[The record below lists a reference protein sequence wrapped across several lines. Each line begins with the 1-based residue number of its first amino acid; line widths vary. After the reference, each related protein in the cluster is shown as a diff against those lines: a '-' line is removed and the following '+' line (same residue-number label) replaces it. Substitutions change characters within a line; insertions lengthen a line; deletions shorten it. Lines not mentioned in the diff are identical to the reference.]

1 MNTTQSLLLAC
12 LLLRDQ
18 EGKLRLLRSEAW
30 TMMKTVEAGGS
41 RERTP
46 LRSASPHRNAYQ
58 TEFQAIKRTFDR
70 TTSRDGNG
78 GDEAAG
84 HHGPGQQHR
93 GRKYGAHVSRI
104 KSMFLAMQSVDGG
117 SLDGEGPPPP
127 GSSATAR
134 GGDSVPVSVKAK
146 ARAFIAPPPSPTR
159 AYARAS
165 ARGGGEG
172 GERGGG
178 TERGERGGGER
189 GERGGERGE
198 RGGGGT
204 ERGERGGGGTERGER
219 GGGERGGGG
228 GTERGERGGGGG
240 ERGERGGG
248 GVGEHGGGG
257 GGGEE
262 RGDSPGRRE
271 GRVRERVSR
280 MSGKPVSRE
289 GGAAS
294 ISERITEAR
303 KIFDRTLQRQ
313 DTGATARSA
322 LTTAAFPSPLKER
335 KGSKDSILSD
345 LRGGG
350 GSCKGST
357 ESLDSL
363 LTSPCADAVSPTVS
377 QLAAVFEPGSV
388 ALAKREEEAS
398 KLVDDKSAASVLD
411 GLPEKL
417 QNSDAGGALA
427 SDEMAPNGAQVQLAS
442 ELVNKVG
449 SPSKNVQIKVDSP
462 KRARVLESIND
473 SGSHSEE
480 ADNSVQCG
488 VLAQPIIAN
497 CTEAVCVNSVDEDAK
512 GDAGDMKTVILL
524 GGDLTSES
532 NIDDDDDV
540 PPDSKFS
547 PDGKEHRNAEPDGS
561 LPAAAATVTAAAA
574 TANRES
580 EPKVIENET
589 FVEDGEETFPTGVDR
604 DDANDD
610 DFTIDADDDDDD
622 DDLQDAGYEVDA
634 YYYMEMPGLSDE
646 EEAPLPSRKIRF
658 STSPIKVFST
668 FSNEEYDRR
677 NEDVDPVAASAEYE
691 LEKRVERMDLFE
703 VEMEKGDDGLGLS
716 IIGMGVGAD
725 AGLEKLGIFVKT
737 IMEGGAAQRDGR
749 IMVND
754 QIVEVDGV
762 SLVGVTQNFAATVLK
777 NTRGNVRFRI
787 GRERPGQESEVAR
800 LISQTLE
807 QERRQRELLEQ
818 QYARYHD
825 NEDDDDEEEETGEYA
840 TDEDEEGADAGRL
853 AIEVFDLA
861 EGDDM
866 LSPSEMDTSTLARK
880 FQELRIK
887 HAVTEAEISKL
898 KKKLAY
904 TEDEKERWESERLQ
918 LQQNMEENAERMSK
932 LEGYWLEA
940 QTLCQSV
947 NEHLK
952 ESQAQYQVL
961 EKKYNK
967 AKKLIKEY
975 QQKETDFAKRE
986 ETQNKKLSEMEDE
999 FGKKIQ
1005 TLQSRIV
1012 DLERELGRP
1021 PGGNP
1026 QQEPGNKAD
1035 VTLPP
1040 SPSREPESAT
1050 VGGTNGEPAAVVGT
1064 E

>member
-1 MNTTQSLLLAC
+1 
-12 LLLRDQ
+12 
-18 EGKLRLLRSEAW
+18 
-30 TMMKTVEAGGS
+30 MMKTVEAGGS

-178 TERGERGGGER
+178 TERGVRGGGERGERGGGERGERGERGGGER
-189 GERGGERGE
+189 GERGG
-198 RGGGGT
+198 
-204 ERGERGGGGTERGER
+204 
-219 GGGERGGGG
+219 
-228 GTERGERGGGGG
+228 ERGERGGGGG

-417 QNSDAGGALA
+417 QNSDAGGGLA
-427 SDEMAPNGAQVQLAS
+427 SDEMAPNGVQVQLAS

-480 ADNSVQCG
+480 AENSVQCG

-532 NIDDDDDV
+532 NIDDDDDDVV

-547 PDGKEHRNAEPDGS
+547 PDGKEPRNAEPDGS
-561 LPAAAATVTAAAA
+561 LPAAAAA
-574 TANRES
+574 TAKRES

-589 FVEDGEETFPTGVDR
+589 FVEDGEEAFPTGVDR

-646 EEAPLPSRKIRF
+646 EEAPLASRKIRF

-853 AIEVFDLA
+853 AIEVFDLP
-861 EGDDM
+861 EGDGM

-904 TEDEKERWESERLQ
+904 TEDEKERWETERLQ

-975 QQKETDFAKRE
+975 QQKETDFAKRD
-986 ETQNKKLSEMEDE
+986 ETQNKKLSEMEEE

-1026 QQEPGNKAD
+1026 QQDPGSKAD

-1040 SPSREPESAT
+1040 SPSHEPESAT

>member
-1 MNTTQSLLLAC
+1 
-12 LLLRDQ
+12 
-18 EGKLRLLRSEAW
+18 
-30 TMMKTVEAGGS
+30 MMKTVEAGGS

-104 KSMFLAMQSVDGG
+104 KSMFLAMQ
-117 SLDGEGPPPP
+117 
-127 GSSATAR
+127 R
-134 GGDSVPVSVKAK
+134 
-146 ARAFIAPPPSPTR
+146 
-159 AYARAS
+159 
-165 ARGGGEG
+165 
-172 GERGGG
+172 
-178 TERGERGGGER
+178 ERGER
-189 GERGGERGE
+189 
-198 RGGGGT
+198 
-204 ERGERGGGGTERGER
+204 
-219 GGGERGGGG
+219 
-228 GTERGERGGGGG
+228 GGG

-363 LTSPCADAVSPTVS
+363 LTSPADAVSPTVS

-417 QNSDAGGALA
+417 QNSDAGGGLA
-427 SDEMAPNGAQVQLAS
+427 SDEMAPNGVQVQLAS

-480 ADNSVQCG
+480 AENSVQCG

-532 NIDDDDDV
+532 NIDDDDDDVV

-547 PDGKEHRNAEPDGS
+547 PDGKEPRNAEPDGS
-561 LPAAAATVTAAAA
+561 LPAAAAA
-574 TANRES
+574 TAKRES

-589 FVEDGEETFPTGVDR
+589 FVEDGEEAFPT
-604 DDANDD
+604 
-610 DFTIDADDDDDD
+610 
-622 DDLQDAGYEVDA
+622 QDAGYEVDA

-646 EEAPLPSRKIRF
+646 EEAPLASRKIRF

-853 AIEVFDLA
+853 AIEVFDLP
-861 EGDDM
+861 EGDGM

-904 TEDEKERWESERLQ
+904 TEDEKERWETERLQ

-975 QQKETDFAKRE
+975 QQKETDFAKRD
-986 ETQNKKLSEMEDE
+986 ETQNKKLSEMEEE

-1005 TLQSRIV
+1005 TLQSR
-1012 DLERELGRP
+1012 
-1021 PGGNP
+1021 
-1026 QQEPGNKAD
+1026 
-1035 VTLPP
+1035 
-1040 SPSREPESAT
+1040 
-1050 VGGTNGEPAAVVGT
+1050 
-1064 E
+1064 

>member
-1 MNTTQSLLLAC
+1 
-12 LLLRDQ
+12 
-18 EGKLRLLRSEAW
+18 
-30 TMMKTVEAGGS
+30 MMKTVEAGGS

-104 KSMFLAMQSVDGG
+104 KSMFLAMQ
-117 SLDGEGPPPP
+117 
-127 GSSATAR
+127 R
-134 GGDSVPVSVKAK
+134 
-146 ARAFIAPPPSPTR
+146 
-159 AYARAS
+159 
-165 ARGGGEG
+165 
-172 GERGGG
+172 
-178 TERGERGGGER
+178 
-189 GERGGERGE
+189 
-198 RGGGGT
+198 
-204 ERGERGGGGTERGER
+204 
-219 GGGERGGGG
+219 
-228 GTERGERGGGGG
+228 GG

>member
-1 MNTTQSLLLAC
+1 
-12 LLLRDQ
+12 
-18 EGKLRLLRSEAW
+18 
-30 TMMKTVEAGGS
+30 MMKTVEAGGS

-134 GGDSVPVSVKAK
+134 
-146 ARAFIAPPPSPTR
+146 
-159 AYARAS
+159 
-165 ARGGGEG
+165 
-172 GERGGG
+172 
-178 TERGERGGGER
+178 
-189 GERGGERGE
+189 
-198 RGGGGT
+198 
-204 ERGERGGGGTERGER
+204 
-219 GGGERGGGG
+219 
-228 GTERGERGGGGG
+228 
-240 ERGERGGG
+240 
-248 GVGEHGGGG
+248 

>member
-1 MNTTQSLLLAC
+1 
-12 LLLRDQ
+12 
-18 EGKLRLLRSEAW
+18 
-30 TMMKTVEAGGS
+30 MMKTVEAGGS

-104 KSMFLAMQSVDGG
+104 KSMFLAMQ
-117 SLDGEGPPPP
+117 
-127 GSSATAR
+127 R
-134 GGDSVPVSVKAK
+134 
-146 ARAFIAPPPSPTR
+146 
-159 AYARAS
+159 
-165 ARGGGEG
+165 
-172 GERGGG
+172 
-178 TERGERGGGER
+178 ERGER
-189 GERGGERGE
+189 
-198 RGGGGT
+198 
-204 ERGERGGGGTERGER
+204 
-219 GGGERGGGG
+219 
-228 GTERGERGGGGG
+228 GGG

-363 LTSPCADAVSPTVS
+363 LTSPADAVSPTVS

-417 QNSDAGGALA
+417 QNSDAGGGLA
-427 SDEMAPNGAQVQLAS
+427 SDEMAPNGVQVQLAS

-449 SPSKNVQIKVDSP
+449 SPSKNVQIK
-462 KRARVLESIND
+462 SIND

-480 ADNSVQCG
+480 AENS
-488 VLAQPIIAN
+488 
-497 CTEAVCVNSVDEDAK
+497 
-512 GDAGDMKTVILL
+512 
-524 GGDLTSES
+524 
-532 NIDDDDDV
+532 
-540 PPDSKFS
+540 DSKFS
-547 PDGKEHRNAEPDGS
+547 PDGKEPRNAEPDGS
-561 LPAAAATVTAAAA
+561 LPAAAAA
-574 TANRES
+574 TAKRES

-589 FVEDGEETFPTGVDR
+589 FVEDGEEAFPTGKQVLSQHCMCCGEQVTAGQVDR
-604 DDANDD
+604 CGLLKEVGHEPHGFNLAHLHVLNNTHSDRIWRVASRDISHWQVTNMDQHDAVQSDKPHVCEWSCKCSL
-610 DFTIDADDDDDD
+610 FKAVRGHVSISDA
-622 DDLQDAGYEVDA
+622 ETRRC
-634 YYYMEMPGLSDE
+634 
-646 EEAPLPSRKIRF
+646 LPV
-658 STSPIKVFST
+658 PPQVFST

-825 NEDDDDEEEETGEYA
+825 NEDDDDEEEEVSW
-840 TDEDEEGADAGRL
+840 DGARIG
-853 AIEVFDLA
+853 
-861 EGDDM
+861 
-866 LSPSEMDTSTLARK
+866 
-880 FQELRIK
+880 QE
-887 HAVTEAEISKL
+887 T
-898 KKKLAY
+898 
-904 TEDEKERWESERLQ
+904 
-918 LQQNMEENAERMSK
+918 
-932 LEGYWLEA
+932 
-940 QTLCQSV
+940 
-947 NEHLK
+947 
-952 ESQAQYQVL
+952 
-961 EKKYNK
+961 
-967 AKKLIKEY
+967 
-975 QQKETDFAKRE
+975 
-986 ETQNKKLSEMEDE
+986 
-999 FGKKIQ
+999 
-1005 TLQSRIV
+1005 
-1012 DLERELGRP
+1012 
-1021 PGGNP
+1021 
-1026 QQEPGNKAD
+1026 
-1035 VTLPP
+1035 
-1040 SPSREPESAT
+1040 
-1050 VGGTNGEPAAVVGT
+1050 
-1064 E
+1064 

>member
-1 MNTTQSLLLAC
+1 
-12 LLLRDQ
+12 
-18 EGKLRLLRSEAW
+18 
-30 TMMKTVEAGGS
+30 MMKTVEAGGS

-178 TERGERGGGER
+178 TERGVRGGGERGERGGGERGERGERGGGER
-189 GERGGERGE
+189 GERGG
-198 RGGGGT
+198 
-204 ERGERGGGGTERGER
+204 
-219 GGGERGGGG
+219 
-228 GTERGERGGGGG
+228 ERGERGGGGG

-377 QLAAVFEPGSV
+377 QLAAVFEPGSA

-417 QNSDAGGALA
+417 QNSDAGGGLA
-427 SDEMAPNGAQVQLAS
+427 SDEMAPNGVQVQLAS

-480 ADNSVQCG
+480 AENSVQCG

-532 NIDDDDDV
+532 NIDDDDDDVV

-547 PDGKEHRNAEPDGS
+547 PDGKEPRNAEPDGS
-561 LPAAAATVTAAAA
+561 LPAAAAAAA
-574 TANRES
+574 TAKRES

-589 FVEDGEETFPTGVDR
+589 FVEDGEEAFPTGVDR

-646 EEAPLPSRKIRF
+646 EEAPLASRKIRF

-853 AIEVFDLA
+853 AIEVFDLP
-861 EGDDM
+861 EGDGM

-904 TEDEKERWESERLQ
+904 TEDEKERWETERLQ

-975 QQKETDFAKRE
+975 QQKETDFAKRD
-986 ETQNKKLSEMEDE
+986 ETQNKKLSEMEEE

-1026 QQEPGNKAD
+1026 QQDPGSKAD

-1040 SPSREPESAT
+1040 SPSHEPESAT